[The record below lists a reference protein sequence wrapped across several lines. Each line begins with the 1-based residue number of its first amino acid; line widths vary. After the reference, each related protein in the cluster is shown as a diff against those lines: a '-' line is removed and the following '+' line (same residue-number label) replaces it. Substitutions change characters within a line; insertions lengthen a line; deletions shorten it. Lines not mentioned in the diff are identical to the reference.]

1 MGRNMEIKHNGDFGE
16 YKLHKQHNI
25 SEYLENEATDW
36 VIGSIED
43 HFQAEI
49 KELTI
54 QQIEEVVKEYENC
67 DDQYIAMALRNSIS
81 QWENDND
88 QYVL

>member
-16 YKLHKQHNI
+16 YKFHKQHKI

-36 VIGSIED
+36 VMGSIED
-43 HFQAEI
+43 HFQPEI

>member
-1 MGRNMEIKHNGDFGE
+1 M
-16 YKLHKQHNI
+16 
-25 SEYLENEATDW
+25 
-36 VIGSIED
+36 GSIED

>member
-1 MGRNMEIKHNGDFGE
+1 MGRNMEIKRKGDFE
-16 YKLHKQHNI
+16 YKLHKQHKI
-25 SEYLENEATDW
+25 SEYLENEATEW
-36 VIGSIED
+36 VIGSITD
-43 HFQAEI
+43 HFEVELI
-49 KELTI
+49 EELTI

>member
-16 YKLHKQHNI
+16 YKLHKQHKI

-36 VIGSIED
+36 VMGSIED

-49 KELTI
+49 K
-54 QQIEEVVKEYENC
+54 
-67 DDQYIAMALRNSIS
+67 
-81 QWENDND
+81 
-88 QYVL
+88 